1 MIQSYLDIAVEF
13 GKSFTK
19 EGKAA
24 SYIPELAKANTDHV
38 GICVMKTDGTIYSSG
53 DSNQYFTIQSIS
65 KIMTLAI
72 ALQNHKY
79 QEIFEKVK
87 MEPSG
92 NAFNSIVDLDAKG
105 NIPFNPMINSGAII
119 ITSFLKPLFTF
130 EELLEHMKVLC
141 MDDSLTLNQAVYESE
156 HSTGFRNRSI
166 AYLLKSKGILQE
178 DVEETLELY
187 FKLCSIQVTAK
198 SLAGFGLLLANNGVQ
213 PFTGERLI
221 DENVVK
227 TIKTLM
233 LTCGMYDGSGEFAVK
248 IGMPAKSGV
257 GGGVLSFVNGRAGIG
272 VFGPSLDEKGNSIAG
287 VKILEYLSK
296 ELNLHIFDS
305 NPMI

>member
-1 MIQSYLDIAVEF
+1 MIQEYLDKAITYSKPFVAG
-13 GKSFTK
+13 GKT
-19 EGKAA
+19 A
-24 SYIPELAKANTDHV
+24 SYIPELAKADRNHV
-38 GICVMKTDGTIYSSG
+38 GICVMKSDGSIYVSG
-53 DSNQYFTIQSIS
+53 DSEQYFTIQSIS

-72 ALQNHKY
+72 ALQTHNYH
-79 QEIFEKVK
+79 EIFEKVK

-92 NAFNSIVDLDAKG
+92 NAFNSIADLDSNG

-119 ITSFLKPLFTF
+119 ITSFLKPVFSF
-130 EELLEHMKVLC
+130 EELLEYMKVLC
-141 MDDSLTLNQAVYESE
+141 MDNTLTLNQSVYESE
-156 HSTGFRNRSI
+156 RSTGFRNRSI
-166 AYLLKSKGILQE
+166 AYLLKSKGVLNE

-187 FKLCSIQVTAK
+187 FKLCSIQVTVK
-198 SLAGFGLLLANNGVQ
+198 SLAGFGLLLANNGIH
-213 PFTGERLI
+213 PFNGKRLI
-221 DENVVK
+221 DEHVVK

-257 GGGVLSFVNGRAGIG
+257 GGGILSFVNNKAGIG

-296 ELNLHIFDS
+296 ELHLHIFDTD
-305 NPMI
+305 PVI